1 MRGDARLHTMTA
13 ASSLHAALTLLAEEP
28 GIWIPLAGGTELM
41 VAHAAGRL
49 TSYKLLSLGAV
60 EELRFIREDSDSIVI
75 GGGTTFGAIRRNARI
90 AREFPLLAQA
100 AGWIGAIANQNR
112 ATLAGNIVN
121 GSPAADAPPAL
132 LAYDAEIEM
141 ISTRGTRR
149 MPYRDFHLGYKRN
162 ALAADELVYALHLP
176 CRFSTHFS
184 YQRKVG
190 TRNAMAITK
199 VGLAATARLEDDAIA
214 EIRLGAASVADRPVR
229 LYQTE
234 SVLVGKRPLHALREE
249 ARAAILAEAKPIDD
263 IRSTSL
269 YRRHVAANLIEEM
282 LDRLEDWAGHIELR
296 VQRA

>member
-13 ASSLHAALTLLAEEP
+13 ASSLNAALALLSEEP
-28 GIWIPLAGGTELM
+28 GIWTPLAGGTELM

-49 TSYKLLSLGAV
+49 GSYKLLSLGAV
-60 EELRFIREDSDSIVI
+60 DELRFIREDNGFIAI
-75 GGGTTFGAIRRNARI
+75 GGGTTFGAIRRNALI

-132 LAYDAEIEM
+132 LAYDAEIEL
-141 ISTRGTRR
+141 ISARGARR

-162 ALAADELVYALHLP
+162 VLAADELVYALYLP
-176 CRFSTHFS
+176 CRFRLHFS

-199 VGLAATARLEDDAIA
+199 VGLAATARLEGGAIA

-234 SVLVGKRPLHALREE
+234 SVLLGQKPSRALQQE

-263 IRSTSL
+263 IRSTAL

-282 LDRLEDWAGHIELR
+282 LDRLEDWPANAEPEVRG
-296 VQRA
+296 A